1 MTRLRAVVFDLDDT
15 LFDHTGSATA
25 AVSGW
30 VRALGGT
37 PTAGLLAG
45 WFAIEQTHFDAWL
58 AGRVTHQEQR
68 RLRLRDFLPLIGVP
82 VPVGDAALD
91 ASYDVFLDWYERSWR
106 AFDDARP
113 ALEVARSNGLRVG
126 VLTNGSTAQQHA
138 KLDRIGLADLVDVV
152 RTSEDLG
159 AGKPAPRAYLETCA
173 ALGAEPAETVMIG
186 DNPELDVRAARAA
199 GLSAVQLDRAAG
211 HDLREL
217 VATASRPGSPAGQGL
232 PGR

>member
-1 MTRLRAVVFDLDDT
+1 MTRLRAFVFDLDDT

-25 AVSGW
+25 AVTGW

-37 PTAGLLAG
+37 ATAGLLAR
-45 WFAIEQTHFDAWL
+45 WFAIEQAHFDAWL
-58 AGRVTHQEQR
+58 AGRVSHQEQR

-106 AFDDARP
+106 AFADARP

-126 VLTNGSTAQQHA
+126 VLTNGSTVQQNA
-138 KLDRIGLADLVDVV
+138 KLHRIGLADLVDVV

-173 ALGAEPAETVMIG
+173 ALGAEPAQTVMIG

-199 GLSAVQLDRAAG
+199 GLSAVHLDRAAG
-211 HDLREL
+211 HELREL
-217 VATASRPGSPAGQGL
+217 VETASRPGSPTGHGL